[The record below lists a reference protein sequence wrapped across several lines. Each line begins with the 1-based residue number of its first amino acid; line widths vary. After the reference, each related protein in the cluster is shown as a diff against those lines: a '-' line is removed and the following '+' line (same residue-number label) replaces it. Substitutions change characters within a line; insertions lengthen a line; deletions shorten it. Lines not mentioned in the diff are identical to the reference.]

1 MPFTLSHIAATLP
14 LASGTRTGVP
24 GEPSRR
30 GPLVASALAFG
41 SMAPDAVLFVDL
53 RLGPLSYERGD
64 THAVVPG
71 VFLIAPVLTALAVA
85 VWHLLLLR
93 PLLALVPDAIRAR
106 IEAPLLPHVPA
117 DLRTGRL
124 SPRELV
130 GIAGWFLVSSWIG
143 ALTHLCWDAW
153 THYGDP
159 GVANVAP
166 WLRDE
171 GLFGRPWFV
180 LLQHTSTVVGLAAI
194 TWWSTRR
201 FTALPA
207 HPVDHRTRI
216 GVPARLAVL
225 AALSLAGLAAA
236 IHRMRPY
243 SGQPFE
249 VVGFYFATG
258 FGRGLAV
265 ALLTY
270 GALWAIWRNRGMV
283 TRAG

>member
-24 GEPSRR
+24 GDTSRR
-30 GPLVASALAFG
+30 GPLVASALAFAA
-41 SMAPDAVLFVDL
+41 MAPDTVLFVDL
-53 RLGPLSYERGD
+53 RLGSLVYERDD
-64 THAVVPG
+64 THSVVPG

-106 IEAPLLPHVPA
+106 IEAPLLPRLPA
-117 DLRTGRL
+117 ELRAGRVR
-124 SPRELV
+124 PRELV
-130 GIAGWFLVSSWIG
+130 GIAGWFLVSSWLG

-153 THYGDP
+153 THYNDP
-159 GVANVAP
+159 GVARVAP

-180 LLQHTSTVVGLAAI
+180 LLQHTSTIVGLAAL

-201 FTALPA
+201 FAALPA
-207 HPVDHRTRI
+207 HPVDRRTRI
-216 GVPARLAVL
+216 AVPARVAVL
-225 AALSLAGLAAA
+225 AALAFAGLAAA
-236 IHRMRPY
+236 IHRTRPY
-243 SGQPFE
+243 DGQPFE

-258 FGRGLAV
+258 FGRGLGL
-265 ALLTY
+265 ALLAY
-270 GALWAIWRNRGMV
+270 AALWAIWRRRATL
-283 TRAG
+283 TRTS